1 MIAAV
6 EVRLRDRD
14 MQIELTQAAK
24 DLLAEKGFDP
34 VLGARPLRRTVQREV
49 EDVLAEKMLYG
60 EVGAGQIVLVDGEFT
75 GAINRKPGE
84 GEFRSNLAQGGYAE
98 AATLTER
105 EEEICAAMGPE
116 LKKRGLVF
124 VGIDVIGGKWLTEI
138 NVTSPTGIVAIDKFN
153 GTDTAGRIWDAIDR
167 RLGA

>member
-1 MIAAV
+1 MKGKVTEELKQHFRPEFLNRVDETIVFPPLSQEQIIHMVDNMIAAV

-60 EVGAGQIVLVDGEFT
+60 EVGAGQIVLVDVE
-75 GAINRKPGE
+75 GE
-84 GEFRSNLAQGGYAE
+84 G
-98 AATLTER
+98 AARTFTFKGQKISALPDTPPLE
-105 EEEICAAMGPE
+105 
-116 LKKRGLVF
+116 
-124 VGIDVIGGKWLTEI
+124 
-138 NVTSPTGIVAIDKFN
+138 
-153 GTDTAGRIWDAIDR
+153 TAGAPEASEEG
-167 RLGA
+167 GAPDVPKSGPTE